1 MENLYTKGHMRTASG
16 IYINILDPK
25 PEDFLIDDI
34 AHALAQI
41 PRFGGHMPEWYSVA
55 DHCVRCAVSAEP
67 KGYSVYEALMHDASE
82 AYLGDCISPLKKA
95 LPDYQK
101 IEYRFMEVLASK
113 FGFTWP
119 TPPEIKELDVMALE
133 YEWSILIGEIFPPK
147 KSIEQGRR
155 MFLNIYN
162 AFKPT
167 F

>member
-1 MENLYTKGHMRTASG
+1 MENLYTKGHMRTSSG

-34 AHALAQI
+34 AHALSQI

-55 DHCVRCAVSAEP
+55 DHCVKCAVMAEA
-67 KGYSVYEALMHDASE
+67 KGYDVFEALMHDASE
-82 AYLGDCISPLKKA
+82 AYLCDVVSPLKKV
-95 LPDYQK
+95 LPDYEK
-101 IEYRFMEVLASK
+101 VEDNFMKAIASK
-113 FGFTWP
+113 FGFTYP
-119 TPPEIKELDVMALE
+119 LSPQIKEIDRLVLE
-133 YEWSILIGEIFPPK
+133 YEWKIMVGEIFPPK

-162 AFKPT
+162 GFKPT